1 MGGFTPYKKCKLLC
15 IRLLQF
21 HTHPDTV
28 YRVISETLT
37 LLQPC
42 VKCKMAVTQV
52 LTKNQVPQKRYLTFC
67 VLSGAGKNRTAD
79 TRIFSPL
86 LYHLSYSTVGN
97 AKVVFFLNFANLFP
111 IKTKNYSK
119 EYTFSLTR
127 VPSA

>member
-1 MGGFTPYKKCKLLC
+1 MTASWFFGKPKK
-15 IRLLQF
+15 R
-21 HTHPDTV
+21 PDKV
-28 YRVISETLT
+28 
-37 LLQPC
+37 
-42 VKCKMAVTQV
+42 A
-52 LTKNQVPQKRYLTFC
+52 FC
-67 VLSGAGKNRTAD
+67 GAGKNRTAD